1 MSKKNHIFVKNM
13 VMTEKKIGKERKFNH
28 KSGNIVVGTLDKK
41 NCTSCY
47 LALETYITP
56 EYSLIECVDRIRR
69 RLKANMY
76 MIGETYL
83 DGDLSR
89 YLVNID
95 YNITQGKDKPL
106 KTSFIRFE
114 LTLFSNSK
122 FEFDDDFIYTLT
134 QMGDTVFTL
143 IESVDEMI
151 IGNK

>member
-1 MSKKNHIFVKNM
+1 
-13 VMTEKKIGKERKFNH
+13 MTEKQRGKERTFKH
-28 KSGNIVVGTLDKK
+28 EMGNIVVGTLDKK

-47 LALETYITP
+47 LSLETYITP
-56 EYSLIECVDRIRR
+56 EYSLIESVDKIRR
-69 RLKANMY
+69 RLKANINT
-76 MIGETYL
+76 IGLTYL

-89 YLVNID
+89 YLINID
-95 YNITQGKDKPL
+95 YNITKEKDKPL

-114 LTLFSNSK
+114 LTLFSKDK

-134 QMGDTVFTL
+134 QMGDTIITL